1 MNTPLERIKNK
12 VHIINESYANENIDM
27 EELVEDIKRL
37 ILCKKL
43 VPVICEDM
51 FEYVNPDTGER
62 QSLQSFIV
70 EQIVTKHPLN
80 VLYTESEIQEML
92 YQGYSG
98 MSLLYRKYGRKFYE
112 YVNKSMLDENNKV
125 RKGITL
131 KKEVIEFLKKGRF
144 PLIITTSCFKIVEE
158 ILEDY
163 STYVYE
169 PNSINDKII
178 TGNCVYHIMGE
189 SRPNRPECG
198 IEERQVLKFLS
209 SLYSTD
215 YAPKNLTAY
224 LNNNNDRR
232 TLLFLGSNSPNW
244 LFRFMLYPIF
254 PAKLYEEGEG
264 FYLDENKSKDEH
276 LERFLEEISFKKED
290 ELVPVLKLVT
300 SKLPSLEEDCI
311 EHNNIGHNKKWDFF
325 LSHASEDK
333 EYALQ
338 LKGILETH
346 GLNVWYDDSNIKDG
360 AYWQRIIDG
369 IENSAIF
376 LPLISASYIKKVT
389 PKKRRTQALQKNG
402 LETLSHNPDQCIL
415 VNKDEEIPI
424 SGVQIEL
431 LLAESQ
437 YGNQDVPSIPVIM
450 SDEII
455 ETYDMDIQI
464 TAEYIENTA
473 KDSRSLPEKLFRGI
487 QMYSFNKN
495 NPSSFELDWDRYKS
509 NK

>member
-1 MNTPLERIKNK
+1 MSTPFERIKNN
-12 VHIINESYANENIDM
+12 VHIINESYENKNTNIDK
-27 EELVEDIKRL
+27 LVVEI
-37 ILCKKL
+37 KKL
-43 VPVICEDM
+43 VQCRMLVPVVCEDM
-51 FEYVNPDTGER
+51 FEYINPDTGER

-70 EQIVTKHPLN
+70 EQIVTNYPQNDKT
-80 VLYTESEIQEML
+80 YTEAEIQEML
-92 YQGYSG
+92 FQGYSG
-98 MSLLYRKYGRKFYE
+98 MSLLFRKYGRSFYE
-112 YVNKSMLDENNKV
+112 YVNEAVLDEDNKV

-131 KKEVIEFLKKGRF
+131 KREVIEFLKKGRF
-144 PLIITTSCFKIVEE
+144 PLIITTSCFRIVEE
-158 ILEDY
+158 ILGGY
-163 STYVYE
+163 STLVYE
-169 PNSINDKII
+169 PKFKNNESIV
-178 TGNCVYHIMGE
+178 GNCVYHIMGE

-215 YAPKNLTAY
+215 YAPMNLTAY
-224 LNNNNDRR
+224 LNNNQNRR
-232 TLLFLGSNSPNW
+232 TLLFLGNNTPNW
-244 LFRFMLYPIF
+244 LFRFMLSPMYPTDM
-254 PAKLYEEGEG
+254 YEEGRG
-264 FYLDENKSKDEH
+264 FYLKGNKTKDEH
-276 LERFLEEISFKKED
+276 LERFLEDIRFEKED
-290 ELVPVLKLVT
+290 EMVFVLEKVT
-300 SKLPSLEEDCI
+300 SKLPSLQKECI
-311 EHNNIGHNKKWDFF
+311 VHNKKWDFF

-402 LETLSHNPDQCIL
+402 LETLSHNPGQCIL

-437 YGNQDVPSIPVIM
+437 YANQEVPSIPVIL
-450 SDEII
+450 SDEVI

-487 QMYSFNKN
+487 QMHSFDKN
-495 NPSSFELDWDRYKS
+495 IPSSFELDWDRYKG
-509 NK
+509 N

>member
-80 VLYTESEIQEML
+80 VLYTESEIQEIL

-98 MSLLYRKYGRKFYE
+98 MSLLYRKYGRKFYD
-112 YVNKSMLDENNKV
+112 YVNKSVLDENNKV

-131 KKEVIEFLKKGRF
+131 KKEVIEFLKKAKF
-144 PLIITTSCFKIVEE
+144 PMIITTCCFKIVEE
-158 ILEDY
+158 ILGEY

-169 PNSINDKII
+169 PNFTNDENII
-178 TGNCVYHIMGE
+178 GNCVYHIMGE

-224 LNNNNDRR
+224 LNNNQDRR
-232 TLLFLGSNSPNW
+232 TLLFLGNNTPNW
-244 LFRFMLYPIF
+244 LFRFMLSPMYP
-254 PAKLYEEGEG
+254 ADLYEEGHG
-264 FYLDENKSKDEH
+264 FYLKGNNTKDEH
-276 LERFLEEISFKKED
+276 LERFLEDIRFEKED
-290 ELVPVLKLVT
+290 EMVSVLEKVT
-300 SKLPSLEEDCI
+300 SKLPSPQKDCI
-311 EHNNIGHNKKWDFF
+311 AHNKRWDFF

-333 EYALQ
+333 NYALQ
-338 LKGILETH
+338 LKGILESH
-346 GLNVWYDDSNIKDG
+346 GLNVWYDDSNIKEG

-389 PKKRRTQALQKNG
+389 PKKRRTQVLQKHG
-402 LETLSHNPDQCIL
+402 LETLPHNSEQCLL

-424 SGVQIEL
+424 PGVQIEL

-437 YGNQDVPSIPVIM
+437 YGNQEVPCIPVIM

-455 ETYDMDIQI
+455 EAFDMDIEI

-487 QMYSFNKN
+487 QMYSFDKKT
-495 NPSSFELDWDRYKS
+495 PSSFELDWDRYKG

>member
-1 MNTPLERIKNK
+1 MSTPLERIKNK
-12 VHIINESYANENIDM
+12 VHIINESYANKNISI

-51 FEYVNPDTGER
+51 FEFTNPDTGEK

-98 MSLLYRKYGRKFYE
+98 MSLLYRKYGRKFYD
-112 YVNKSMLDENNKV
+112 YVNKSVLDENNKV
-125 RKGITL
+125 RRGITL

-144 PLIITTSCFKIVEE
+144 TLIITTSCFKIVEE
-158 ILEDY
+158 ILGGY
-163 STYVYE
+163 SIYVYE
-169 PNSINDKII
+169 PNFTNDENIV
-178 TGNCVYHIMGE
+178 GNSVYHIMGE

-215 YAPKNLTAY
+215 YAPKNLTSY
-224 LNNNNDRR
+224 LNNNQDRR
-232 TLLFLGSNSPNW
+232 TLLFLGNNTPNW
-244 LFRFMLYPIF
+244 LFRFMLSPMYP
-254 PAKLYEEGEG
+254 ADLYEEGHG
-264 FYLDENKSKDEH
+264 FYLNGNKTKDEH
-276 LERFLEEISFKKED
+276 LERFLEDIRFEKED
-290 ELVPVLKLVT
+290 ELVSVLEKVT
-300 SKLPSLEEDCI
+300 SKLPSLKSECI
-311 EHNNIGHNKKWDFF
+311 SHNKRWDFF

-333 EYALQ
+333 DYALQ
-338 LKGILETH
+338 LKVILEAH
-346 GLNVWYDDSNIKDG
+346 GLKVWYDDSSIKDG
-360 AYWQRIIDG
+360 SYWQRIIDG

-389 PKKRRTQALQKNG
+389 PKKRRALTLQKYG
-402 LETLSHNPDQCIL
+402 MDTLPHNAEKCLL
-415 VNKDEEIPI
+415 VNKDEEIPL

-450 SDEII
+450 SNEII
-455 ETYDMDIQI
+455 ETFDMDIEI

-473 KDSRSLPEKLFRGI
+473 KDSRSLPERLFRGI
-487 QMYSFNKN
+487 QMYSFDKN
-495 NPSSFELDWDRYKS
+495 IPLSFVLEWDRYKG

>member
-1 MNTPLERIKNK
+1 MSTVLERIKNH
-12 VHIINESYANENIDM
+12 VHIINKSFVNDNENL

-51 FEYVNPDTGER
+51 FEYINPDSGER

-80 VLYTESEIQEML
+80 NVLYTENEIQEIL

-98 MSLLYRKYGRKFYE
+98 MSILYRKYGRKFYD
-112 YVNKSMLDENNKV
+112 YVNKSVLDENNKV

-131 KKEVIEFLKKGRF
+131 KKEVTEFLKKGKF

-158 ILEDY
+158 ILSGY
-163 STYVYE
+163 STYIYE
-169 PNSINDKII
+169 PNFTNDQSIV
-178 TGNCVYHIMGE
+178 GNCVYHIMGE

-224 LNNNNDRR
+224 LNNNQDRR
-232 TLLFLGSNSPNW
+232 TLLFLGNNTPNW
-244 LFRFMLYPIF
+244 LFRFILSPMF
-254 PAKLYEEGEG
+254 PADLYEEGHG
-264 FYLDENKSKDEH
+264 FYLNGNNAKDEH
-276 LERFLEEISFKKED
+276 LDRFLEDIRFEKED
-290 ELVPVLKLVT
+290 EMVSILENVT
-300 SKLPSLEEDCI
+300 SKLPSLQKDRL
-311 EHNNIGHNKKWDFF
+311 GHNKRWDFF
-325 LSHASEDK
+325 LSHASEDND
-333 EYALQ
+333 YALQ
-338 LKGILETH
+338 LKSILETN
-346 GLNVWYDDSNIKDG
+346 GLTVWYDNSDIKDG

-376 LPLISASYIKKVT
+376 LPLLSASYIKKVT
-389 PKKRRTQALQKNG
+389 PKKKRIQVLQKHG
-402 LETLSHNPDQCIL
+402 LEALAHDAGKCLLI
-415 VNKDEEIPI
+415 NKDENIPV

-431 LLAESQ
+431 MLAESQ
-437 YGNQDVPSIPVIM
+437 YSNQEVPSIPVIL
-450 SDEII
+450 SDEVI
-455 ETYDMDIQI
+455 ETFDMDIEI
-464 TAEYIENTA
+464 TPEYIENTA

-487 QMYSFNKN
+487 QMYGFDKN
-495 NPSSFELDWDRYKS
+495 NPSSFVLEWNRYMGTK
-509 NK
+509 

>member
-1 MNTPLERIKNK
+1 MSTPLERIKNK
-12 VHIINESYANENIDM
+12 VHIINESYANKNISI

-51 FEYVNPDTGER
+51 FEFTNPDTGEK

-98 MSLLYRKYGRKFYE
+98 MSLLYRKYGRKFYD
-112 YVNKSMLDENNKV
+112 YVNKSVLDENNKV
-125 RKGITL
+125 RRGITL

-158 ILEDY
+158 ILGGY

-169 PNSINDKII
+169 PNFTNDENIVD
-178 TGNCVYHIMGE
+178 NSVYHIMGE

-215 YAPKNLTAY
+215 YAPKNLTSY
-224 LNNNNDRR
+224 LNNNQDRR
-232 TLLFLGSNSPNW
+232 TLLFLGNNTPNW
-244 LFRFMLYPIF
+244 LFRFMLSPMYP
-254 PAKLYEEGEG
+254 ADLYEEGHG
-264 FYLDENKSKDEH
+264 FYLNGNKTKDEH
-276 LERFLEEISFKKED
+276 LERFLEDIRFEKED
-290 ELVPVLKLVT
+290 ELVSVLEKVT
-300 SKLPSLEEDCI
+300 SKLPSLKSECI
-311 EHNNIGHNKKWDFF
+311 SHNKRWDFF

-333 EYALQ
+333 DYALQ
-338 LKGILETH
+338 LKVILEAH
-346 GLNVWYDDSNIKDG
+346 GLKVWYDDSSIKDG
-360 AYWQRIIDG
+360 SYWQRIIDG

-389 PKKRRTQALQKNG
+389 PKKRRALTLQKYG
-402 LETLSHNPDQCIL
+402 MDTLPHNSEKCLL
-415 VNKDEEIPI
+415 VNKDEEIPL

-450 SDEII
+450 SNEII
-455 ETYDMDIQI
+455 ETFDMDIEI

-473 KDSRSLPEKLFRGI
+473 KDSRSLPEGLFRGI
-487 QMYSFNKN
+487 QMYSFDKN
-495 NPSSFELDWDRYKS
+495 IPLSFVLEWDRYKG